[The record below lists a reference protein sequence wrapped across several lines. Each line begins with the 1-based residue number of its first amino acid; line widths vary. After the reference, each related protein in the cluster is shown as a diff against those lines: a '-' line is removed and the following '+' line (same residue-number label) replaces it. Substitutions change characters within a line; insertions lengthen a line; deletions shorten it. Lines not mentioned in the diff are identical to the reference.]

1 MTFKRVGYS
10 GVTVAMIFLSSAV
23 YATAAGLDADKAFTA
38 KVSQGGLYEVMA
50 SMYAVAKAKA
60 PDVKDVALTEVHD
73 HELVNTGLKK
83 VAAGAGITI
92 APGLNAEFTERLAK
106 LKAVSAADFDAAYI
120 ADMQAIHD
128 KDEKLFAQEAMEG
141 SDAYK
146 AFAHQTDLI
155 VKRHIGELHGLDK

>member
-1 MTFKRVGYS
+1 M
-10 GVTVAMIFLSSAV
+10 VAKHLKWSMLV
-23 YATAAGLDADKAFTA
+23 ATLYVSTTLLAQSPKDNDKAFTG

-50 SMYAVAKAKA
+50 SKFAATKATA

-73 HELVNTGLKK
+73 HELVNAGLKK
-83 VAAGAGITI
+83 AATAAGVTIT
-92 APGLNAEFTERLAK
+92 PGLNPEFTERLAK
-106 LKAVSAADFDAAYI
+106 LKAVASADFDAAYI

-128 KDEKLFAQEAMEG
+128 KDEKLFAEEAMDG
-141 SDAYK
+141 SDAFK